1 MPLISIEGGSAHT
14 PSVLRVCCPLEPS
27 VFFLERGPMILATIR
42 SFLIESLRKVA
53 AVERQ
58 IAWGLPRVLGGV
70 SSHELKSVVQ
80 EYLAETENHCER
92 FETISKTLGES
103 MADSRC
109 FVSEAFTR
117 EAIAISERRGDDR
130 VLDLAIMSVLR
141 QMVHFEKSSYEIVR
155 SIAEVC
161 GEREVVEVVD
171 EILTETEHTERSFI
185 LLTED
190 MMDSIA
196 AKREEPLVPHIRP
209 GVEGSVSERQTR

>member
-1 MPLISIEGGSAHT
+1 
-14 PSVLRVCCPLEPS
+14 
-27 VFFLERGPMILATIR
+27 MILATIR
-42 SFLIESLRKVA
+42 SFLVESLRKVS

-70 SSHELKSVVQ
+70 SSQELKSVVQ
-80 EYLAETENHCER
+80 EYLSETESHCER
-92 FETISKTLGES
+92 FEKIWTSLGE
-103 MADSRC
+103 AKDDARC

-117 EAIAISERRGDDR
+117 EAIAISERRGDER
-130 VLDLAIMSVLR
+130 ILDLAIMSVLR

-161 GEREVVEVVD
+161 GERGVVEVVD

-196 AKREEPLVPHIRP
+196 AKSEERFVPHIRTST
-209 GVEGSVSERQTR
+209 EGPVSERRTR

>member
-1 MPLISIEGGSAHT
+1 
-14 PSVLRVCCPLEPS
+14 
-27 VFFLERGPMILATIR
+27 MILATIR
-42 SFLIESLRKVA
+42 SFLVESLRKVA

-58 IAWGLPRVLGGV
+58 IAWGLPRVLSGV
-70 SSHELKSVVQ
+70 SSHELKLVVQ
-80 EYLAETENHCER
+80 EYLAETENHSER
-92 FETISKTLGES
+92 FEKISKSLGAS
-103 MADSRC
+103 MTDARC
-109 FVSEAFTR
+109 FVSEAVTR

-209 GVEGSVSERQTR
+209 AVESSVSERQTR

>member
-1 MPLISIEGGSAHT
+1 
-14 PSVLRVCCPLEPS
+14 
-27 VFFLERGPMILATIR
+27 MILATIR

-70 SSHELKSVVQ
+70 SSHELKLVVQ
-80 EYLAETENHCER
+80 EYLAETEK
-92 FETISKTLGES
+92 ISKSLGAS
-103 MADSRC
+103 MTDARC

-209 GVEGSVSERQTR
+209 AVESSVSERQTR